1 MIDAKNLSIG
11 FVATLILLACLF
23 IAYQTVGNFQAKQL
37 NADLLEKNELQ
48 EAVIL
53 SLEMT
58 ADSLKHE
65 LELFEDSVNVY
76 QNRFFDLQQDARKL
90 REDYADRK
98 KAHEREVATLMK
110 LHETER
116 QLIINQKN
124 KIIYEN

>member
-1 MIDAKNLSIG
+1 MLDAKFIPLG
-11 FVATLILLACLF
+11 FVATLILVACLF
-23 IAYQTVGNFQAKQL
+23 IAYQTVGNFQSKEL
-37 NADLLEKNELQ
+37 NADLIKKNASQ
-48 EAVIL
+48 EAVIF
-53 SLEMT
+53 SLKMT

-76 QNRFFDLQQDARKL
+76 QTRFFDLQQDARKL

-98 KAHEREVATLMK
+98 RSYEREVATLMK
-110 LHETER
+110 LHEAER